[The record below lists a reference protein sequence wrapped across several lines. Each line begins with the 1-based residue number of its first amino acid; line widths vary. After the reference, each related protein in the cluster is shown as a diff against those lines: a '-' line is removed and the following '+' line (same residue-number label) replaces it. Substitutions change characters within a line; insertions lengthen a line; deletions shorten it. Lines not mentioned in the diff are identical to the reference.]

1 MYGNFSNLAYASR
14 TNSLRGVG
22 SEHSAFRRGSPKVM
36 QMNMGSGQF
45 ETSLT

>member
-1 MYGNFSNLAYASR
+1 MYGNFTSLVYASK

-36 QMNMGSGQF
+36 GMNMGSG
-45 ETSLT
+45 